1 MKKLLFKLWQDQD
14 GFVVSTELILVAT
27 ILVIGMIVGL
37 ATVRNAVVQELG
49 DVALAVGSINQSY
62 MYTGVAG
69 RPETEGDEDY
79 SSFTAGSMFED
90 MTDFC
95 DGVDEEGKEPAG
107 ISVQVAA
114 EPEDDGNG

>member
-14 GFVVSTELILVAT
+14 GFVVSTELILIAT

-49 DVALAVGSINQSY
+49 DVAMAVGSINQSY
-62 MYTGVAG
+62 SYTGVTG
-69 RPETEGDEDY
+69 REIEPEND
-79 SSFTAGSMFED
+79 SSFTAGSMFAD

-95 DGVDEEGKEPAG
+95 DGDGEDEAGQPPAG
-107 ISVQVAA
+107 ISVT
-114 EPEDDGNG
+114 EDPVSEENDT